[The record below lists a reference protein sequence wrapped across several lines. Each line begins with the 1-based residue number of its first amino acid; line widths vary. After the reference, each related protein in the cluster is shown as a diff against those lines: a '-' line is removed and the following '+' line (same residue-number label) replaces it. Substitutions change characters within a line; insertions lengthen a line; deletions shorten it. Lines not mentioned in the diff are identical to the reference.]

1 MDTMRIARFASAT
14 ALGLWLA
21 ASLGMADAM
30 AQAGRAAYQGAGLAG
45 DMDCA
50 EIYATTRKGASFKRP
65 VNIFAPT
72 FVISGNRLRTPQA
85 SCSIRSV
92 RPSDD
97 RQLLLLNCANAVAG
111 NAVRVLM
118 APQPGSTLR
127 RYFNEQDSAGT
138 EYRQCSR

>member
-1 MDTMRIARFASAT
+1 MRVARFFGAAT
-14 ALGLWLA
+14 LGLGLA
-21 ASLGMADAM
+21 VSVGIADAM
-30 AQAGRAAYQGAGLAG
+30 AQSGLTAYQGAWLAG

-50 EIYATTRKGASFKRP
+50 EIYSTTGKSASFKRP
-65 VNIFAPT
+65 VNIFAPA

-118 APQPGSTLR
+118 APQPGGTLR
-127 RYFNEQDSAGT
+127 RYFNEQDSVGT